1 MTSPFLP
8 AQFSD
13 IRRFATPFNA
23 SSQPTFAF
31 TPAAPPA
38 FNFSSAAQ
46 PAFASTMPAQE
57 ITPVETENDRK
68 RKREQEAT
76 CDNKQRRL
84 RDAILLERKHAE
96 ALQTSLE
103 SHRMM
108 VESYKSTCGA
118 VDDEAQAMFKECL
131 LELVDRW
138 RRVVGGVYVFE

>member
-1 MTSPFLP
+1 MTGPFLQ
-8 AQFSD
+8 AQFPD
-13 IRRFATPFNA
+13 IRRFTNPFDA
-23 SSQPTFAF
+23 SSQPAF
-31 TPAAPPA
+31 NFSAAPSA
-38 FNFSSAAQ
+38 FNFSSAAP
-46 PAFASTMPAQE
+46 PAFALPPAQE
-57 ITPVETENDRK
+57 ITPVETVRK
-68 RKREQEAT
+68 RKSEQEDEAT
-76 CDNKQRRL
+76 SDKKQRRL